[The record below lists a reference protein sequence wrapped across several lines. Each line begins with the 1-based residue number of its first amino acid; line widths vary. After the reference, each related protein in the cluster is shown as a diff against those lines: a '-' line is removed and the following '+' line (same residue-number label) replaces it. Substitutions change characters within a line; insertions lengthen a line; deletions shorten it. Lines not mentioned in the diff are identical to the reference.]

1 MTAQP
6 QRLGAEKE
14 DKHKLSNGSL
24 LWQQQVC
31 NTIFKMCIITDIY
44 RV

>member
-1 MTAQP
+1 MTTRP

-14 DKHKLSNGSL
+14 EKHVNIQNGSL

-31 NTIFKMCIITDIY
+31 NTILKC
-44 RV
+44 VL